1 MYYKCWLHTDKKKTI
16 QILKSK
22 RGQINEKHKTAY
34 FFRQGIKT
42 YCWQSLFAEIEVEQF
57 PVINIL
63 LPVGFNI
70 WSSKCRT
77 LGYQSQINH

>member
-1 MYYKCWLHTDKKKTI
+1 MHCITNVDYTQIKKKTI

-42 YCWQSLFAEIEVEQF
+42 YC
-57 PVINIL
+57 
-63 LPVGFNI
+63 
-70 WSSKCRT
+70 
-77 LGYQSQINH
+77 